1 MKVTNISPK
10 PVSILINVK
19 GKDQRLDLQ
28 PGESMYSNGLL
39 NSLFNKTLRVFR
51 QKGLIEVTDEND
63 LVQMA
68 KEEADEKALIL
79 AKEALLKEEEEEK
92 KAVKQLKG
100 NAFDNTDLL
109 PDEPVYHPDV
119 LIVVPKKEVDYSANV
134 LPDPEE
140 TKEKKGKKTKKE

>member
-1 MKVTNISPK
+1 MKVTNISIK

-28 PGESMYSNGLL
+28 PGESIYSNGLL

-63 LVQMA
+63 LVQIA
-68 KEEADEKALIL
+68 KDEADEKALMLQKEIL
-79 AKEALLKEEEEEK
+79 KKQEEEEN

-100 NAFDNTDLL
+100 NAFDNKDLL
-109 PDEPVYHPDV
+109 PEPVYHPDV
-119 LIVVPKKEVDYSANV
+119 LIVIPKKEADYSDNV

-140 TKEKKGKKTKKE
+140 SKEKKGKKSKKE